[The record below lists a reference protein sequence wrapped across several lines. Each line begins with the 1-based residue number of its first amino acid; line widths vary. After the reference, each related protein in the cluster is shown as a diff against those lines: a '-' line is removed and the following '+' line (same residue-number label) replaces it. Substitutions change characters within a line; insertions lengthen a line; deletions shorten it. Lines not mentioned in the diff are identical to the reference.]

1 MPFSPSQIPL
11 IIFCLIAGVLAFNP
25 SAQAQSQALKEIVRP
40 GQNPI
45 RIAVES
51 SNSQLVSLGRQALG
65 LHGAFDVATAK
76 SANWVLTLQ
85 GSGNNVQYT
94 VRAPDGGATKSRGTA
109 SGADLFGAFC
119 KAMDA
124 MVRDL
129 TGTPGFFTGTL
140 AFVAE
145 PTGKPE
151 IYLSDI
157 LFRSVKTVTDY
168 RSNVVT
174 PRWSPDGTR
183 LIYTSYAQSGYP
195 DIVVQNL
202 AKKTLRPVANY
213 RGVNLGGSFSPDGR
227 AIAFVASSSG
237 SPEIYIARP
246 DGSGARRQTWTKGL
260 AATPSWSPDSKRIVF
275 VSDDWGG
282 PQLILL
288 DIAKKANSRIRTGL
302 GGYNVEP
309 DWNPVYDDLVA
320 FTTRAGGEFQIA
332 LYSFSENRAVVLTRT
347 AGSSV
352 EPAWLSDGRH
362 LVYTYRHKGNK
373 QLRILDVQTKRTA
386 NLHSAQL
393 AKASQADFTS
403 VPR

>member
-1 MPFSPSQIPL
+1 MPFFPPL
-11 IIFCLIAGVLAFNP
+11 ISQFLVCIFALLGSVVFHS
-25 SAQAQSQALKEIVRP
+25 SARSQTLKEIVRP

-65 LHGAFDVATAK
+65 LHGAFDVSTAN
-76 SANWVLTLQ
+76 SANWVLNLSS
-85 GSGNNVQYT
+85 SGNRVQYS
-94 VRAPDGGATKSRGTA
+94 VNAPKGGSNKSRGTA
-109 SGADLFGAFC
+109 SGSDLYSAFC
-119 KAMDA
+119 QAMDA
-124 MVRDL
+124 VVRDL
-129 TGTPGFFTGTL
+129 SGTPGFFAGTL

-157 LFRSVKTVTDY
+157 LFRSVKPVTDY

-174 PRWSPDGTR
+174 PRWSPDGSR
-183 LIYTSYAQSGYP
+183 LIYTSYAQTGYP

-202 AKKTLRPVANY
+202 VKKTLKPVANY

-227 AIAFVASSSG
+227 SIAFVASSSG
-237 SPEIYIARP
+237 SPEIYTARP
-246 DGSGARRQTWTKGL
+246 DGSGARRHTWTKGL
-260 AATPSWSPDSKRIVF
+260 AATPSWSPDAKKIVF

-288 DIAKKANSRIRTGL
+288 DVAKKANSRIRTGL

-309 DWNPVYDDLVA
+309 DWNPVNPDLVA
-320 FTTRAGGEFQIA
+320 FTTRAGSEFQIA
-332 LYSFSENRAVVLTRT
+332 LYSFSEQRSVMLTGT

-362 LVYTYRHKGNK
+362 IVYTYRSEGKK
-373 QLRILDVQTKRTA
+373 QLRIIDVRTKRTS

-393 AKASQADFTS
+393 ANASQADFTP
-403 VPR
+403 VLR